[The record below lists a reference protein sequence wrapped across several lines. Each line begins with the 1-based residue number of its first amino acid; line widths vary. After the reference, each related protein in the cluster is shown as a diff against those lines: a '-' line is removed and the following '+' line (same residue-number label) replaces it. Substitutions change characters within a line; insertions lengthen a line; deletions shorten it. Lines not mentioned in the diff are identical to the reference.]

1 MFHFQQLE
9 VVPLFGDMQIAPFLY
24 IRHTP
29 NLDPSKWPLCT
40 SNQPSPQAN
49 LLAHLDTMR
58 EEHTCYISELARHN
72 NEVNLCIYTKYEV

>member
-1 MFHFQQLE
+1 
-9 VVPLFGDMQIAPFLY
+9 MQIAPFLY

-29 NLDPSKWPLCT
+29 NFDQSKWPMCL

-49 LLAHLDTMR
+49 LLAHMDSMR

-72 NEVNLCIYTKYEV
+72 NEVLCGAHSLVNLAQFICMATN